1 MAKPQTDAERAKK
14 SRNKKKNL
22 GEREIRLKVSAAE
35 YAMIE
40 KMGKLRAGCRE
51 PYTPAEY
58 LVTLFRKVL
67 PLDDEKYHTQAKA
80 LGMCDYCHEVMP
92 SGCGGAFKGQKE
104 CYHTKQY
111 RELEL

>member
-1 MAKPQTDAERAKK
+1 MVKAKSDAERAKK
-14 SRNKKKNL
+14 SRNKKKAL
-22 GEREIRLKVSAAE
+22 GEKEIRLKVSAAE

-40 KMGKLRAGCRE
+40 KMGKLRAGGLE
-51 PYTPAEY
+51 PYTPADY
-58 LVTLFRKVL
+58 LVTLFRKML

-80 LGMCDYCHEVMP
+80 LGMCDYCNEVLP
-92 SGCGGAFKGQKE
+92 AGCGTTFKGQKE